1 MSGFFLAAARVAS
14 PSRKPT
20 VVMMLHFCCTIW
32 LMLSA
37 YCESPV
43 DSTLAVW
50 MPNWVAASVWP
61 LSAVW
66 LKPLSSKPP
75 ESETMHALK
84 FGLAGTL
91 EDGAAADVVSVGAVV
106 WSPALLLLPES

>member
-1 MSGFFLAAARVAS
+1 MSGFFLAAASVAS

-20 VVMMLHFCCTIW
+20 VVMMLQFCWTIW

-43 DSTLAVW
+43 DSTFAVW
-50 MPNWVAASVWP
+50 MPNWVPASVWP
-61 LSAVW
+61 FSAVW
-66 LKPLSSKPP
+66 LKPLSSNPP

-84 FGLAGTL
+84 FGF
-91 EDGAAADVVSVGAVV
+91 DGALDDGASEVGAALVV
-106 WSPALLLLPES
+106 ASPA